1 LLQVKRSY
9 REFFIR
15 TNPAQLGLLL
25 AEGFYCIGSS
35 MPPLTARLAVPP
47 FN

>member
-1 LLQVKRSY
+1 MLLAERIN
-9 REFFIR
+9 IR
-15 TNPAQLGLLL
+15 TNPTQPGLLL
-25 AEGFYCIGSS
+25 PEGLYCIGSP